1 MGLAADVSVIIKNN
15 TFALNNMRT
24 VLSQLQNTMSAA
36 EQQQKQYKETLQ
48 KTEQVEKKV
57 AKTRSQA
64 ATMLTKS
71 LEEQNKQVNLLS
83 YETFKNFKTVTGQG
97 NFISALEYADLLL
110 SNNSQ
115 SLKIFGV
122 EVATARK
129 IFYGFLPP
137 GTFRLFNQVSTGIRF
152 VSQSM
157 RAMSDESQEANNIFT
172 TTLKLFG
179 KYRASNIFKEG
190 TLKKTERKQTQ
201 ARIESFEQRIAGGE
215 TLSDSQQEVFEKL
228 KARKITTTFQ
238 RRRQQISA
246 IGTAI
251 GTAGTAGYMKL
262 QKTKDFLHL
271 QVLKAQQAV
280 KPINLLKLYTKLP
293 TWKQIG
299 SALNPI
305 TLLMKLL
312 KTPLMNFLL
321 TVMLYM
327 TGIMVIVMLFKEALL
342 PALNE
347 AWTFVKENSGLF
359 LDGLATIWGAI
370 GTIWEG
376 IMSGDFVQ
384 VVMGIFDLAW
394 GVVKVALGLLW
405 IAAGALFTLAFTFVK
420 TGFDKL
426 INWISTTFTSVESIK
441 KNAGKIALGIVLLI
455 GFFFGL
461 PAMLVAIGVGVVL
474 VAAKW
479 IYGKFKSF
487 FGFKASGGRI
497 NTPLT
502 VVGESGP
509 EILVGNR
516 GSNVVSNAKSRRML
530 NEGGNTIN
538 ITINARDT
546 SDAELK
552 RISKVIG
559 QQVMQ
564 SITRK
569 TGSFSTIR

>member
-36 EQQQKQYKETLQ
+36 EKQQKQYKETLQ

-137 GTFRLFNQVSTGIRF
+137 GTFRLFNQLSTGIRF

-201 ARIESFEQRIAGGE
+201 ARIKSFEDRIAGGE

-228 KARKITTTFQ
+228 KARKLTPSTLE
-238 RRRQQISA
+238 RRKSQALAFGSKTMA
-246 IGTAI
+246 IG
-251 GTAGTAGYMKL
+251 KSL
-262 QKTKDFLHL
+262 FSVTKKFGSALFS
-271 QVLKAQQAV
+271 KAFWGKQF
-280 KPINLLKLYTKLP
+280 KKLP
-293 TWKQIG
+293 TGKQIL

-384 VVMGIFDLAW
+384 IFMGIFDLAW

-420 TGFDKL
+420 TGFTKL